1 MSWKFFKHTDVS
13 ISRALSLLQKP
24 IISEKAT
31 FGAERNEVTFSVAL
45 DATKPEIR
53 SAIEKIFKV
62 KVFSVTTSRLQGKQ
76 KRFRGRIGR
85 RKETKKAFVRL
96 AKGESIDIGSVTK

>member
-1 MSWKFFKHTDVS
+1 MSWKFFKKTNVS
-13 ISRALSLLQKP
+13 MSRALALLLQP
-24 IISEKAT
+24 VISEKAT
-31 FGAERNEVTFSVAL
+31 FGAERNEVTFRVAL

-62 KVFSVTTSRLQGKQ
+62 KVDSVATSRLQGKQ

-96 AKGESIDIGSVTK
+96 AKGESIDIGSATK

>member
-1 MSWKFFKHTDVS
+1 MSWRYFKKTDVS
-13 ISRALSLLQKP
+13 ISRALALLQRP
-24 IISEKAT
+24 VISEKAT
-31 FGAERNEVTFSVAL
+31 FGAERNEVTFRVTL

-62 KVFSVTTSRLQGKQ
+62 KVESVTTSRLQGKQ

-96 AKGESIDIGSVTK
+96 AKGESIDIGSVTS

>member
-1 MSWKFFKHTDVS
+1 MSWRYFKKTDVS
-13 ISRALSLLQKP
+13 ISRALALLQRP
-24 IISEKAT
+24 VISEKAT
-31 FGAERNEVTFSVAL
+31 FGAERNEVTFRVTL
-45 DATKPEIR
+45 DATKPEIF
-53 SAIEKIFKV
+53 SAVEKIFKV
-62 KVFSVTTSRLQGKQ
+62 KVSSVTTSRLQGKQ